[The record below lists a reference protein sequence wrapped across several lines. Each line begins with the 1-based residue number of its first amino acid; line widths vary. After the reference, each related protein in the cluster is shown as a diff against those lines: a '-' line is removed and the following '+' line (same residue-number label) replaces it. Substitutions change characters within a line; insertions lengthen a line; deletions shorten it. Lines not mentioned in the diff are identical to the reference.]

1 MTGGTADSVGNDGTG
16 KDSVGTDKDSVGTGK
31 DSVGADKDSVGAWM
45 EAGLDAA
52 VLTPIFF

>member
-16 KDSVGTDKDSVGTGK
+16 KDSVGTDKDSVG
-31 DSVGADKDSVGAWM
+31 ADKDSVGAWM
-45 EAGLDAA
+45 EAALDAA